1 MQSNSSLAGPT
12 YLLVAIAT
20 LMLQLAIYDRQG
32 PAPQEWIQLAIV
44 MIVALVLRYKHQLGK
59 ATTGRVLS
67 IVGFSVLMIVPLV
80 WNAYG
85 RKMGRFGCPFE
96 MQIALCLRNMMIG
109 LAAGGGDL
117 RS

>member
-1 MQSNSSLAGPT
+1 MAMCRRRFATVGETVPGVFVMQSNSSLAGPT

-67 IVGFSVLMIVPLV
+67 IVGFRHTFVQ
-80 WNAYG
+80 
-85 RKMGRFGCPFE
+85 F
-96 MQIALCLRNMMIG
+96 
-109 LAAGGGDL
+109 
-117 RS
+117 